1 MFFVQARHAIR
12 MKNFL
17 LEQQQKSEKI
27 ATLTSFIQSNPEPR
41 ELKRALAVKMVLQ
54 DEPYS
59 NISQLLGMHK
69 SSITS
74 WKQKFEVQGLEG
86 IKLAYKGAKSYLTSA
101 QRAEVITWLNTKNYW
116 NLEELVNHLD
126 EKYGVI
132 YQSKQSYYE
141 LFSSAD
147 ISWKKSQKVNSKL
160 DTELVKK
167 KSGDYGVSSSKP
179 DRN

>member
-1 MFFVQARHAIR
+1 

-17 LEQQQKSEKI
+17 LEEQQKSERI
-27 ATLTSFIQSNPEPR
+27 AILTQFIQSNPEPR
-41 ELKRALAVKMVLQ
+41 ELKRALAVKMALQ

-59 NISQLLGMHK
+59 NITQVLEMHK

-74 WKQKFEVQGLEG
+74 WKQRFEIQGLEG

-101 QRAEVITWLNTKNYW
+101 QRAEVIIWLKTKNSW

-126 EKYGVI
+126 EQYGVI

-141 LFSSAD
+141 LLSSAN
-147 ISWKKSQKVNSKL
+147 ISWKKSQKVNPKL
-160 DTELVKK
+160 DLELVKK
-167 KSGDYGVSSSKP
+167 KERKLWSF
-179 DRN
+179 